1 MRMLLLVV
9 GSTVLVGCAHHEA
22 RNLAQRQSVTTP
34 HSDFDHAQR
43 DRRDR
48 PSQPIEPPIV
58 TPPIP

>member
-1 MRMLLLVV
+1 
-9 GSTVLVGCAHHEA
+9 
-22 RNLAQRQSVTTP
+22 VTTP
-34 HSDFDHAQR
+34 RSDFDHAQR